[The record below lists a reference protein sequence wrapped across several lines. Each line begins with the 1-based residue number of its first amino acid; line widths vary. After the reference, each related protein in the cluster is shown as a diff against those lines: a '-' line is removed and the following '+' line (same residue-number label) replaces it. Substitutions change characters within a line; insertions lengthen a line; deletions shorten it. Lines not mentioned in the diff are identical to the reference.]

1 MLTSLMEFISWF
13 WWLAG
18 DGRLF
23 GWWAGGVGWWG
34 AVVAMP
40 VPVLFAVF
48 QLAFDTKMG
57 GFEGNYQQE
66 VGEFTVWVIVMSAIV
81 WLFAGL
87 VHIIYSPRLLAQIN
101 PEVNKPCQC
110 DYVTPLDPLS
120 SNEEKVP
127 TRPYRLPSATKNARH
142 QSHSAHSRRA
152 KTSHMKITSAPALL
166 SKPRQLKSSPNDPL
180 RLQQQL

>member
-57 GFEGNYQQE
+57 GFGGNYQQE

-120 SNEEKVP
+120 SNEEKVA
-127 TRPYRLPSATKNARH
+127 YE
-142 QSHSAHSRRA
+142 
-152 KTSHMKITSAPALL
+152 ALQVAICYEKCPP
-166 SKPRQLKSSPNDPL
+166 SKPFCPLKKGKDQSYEDYLSTCTAL
-180 RLQQQL
+180 